1 MKTGLACCASSHAYE
16 FEYLSEAK
24 LKGGCRTNCFTSAIE
39 LKVGD
44 AVVIEK
50 IGRGIFLGRITDIYD
65 CDCNTDYIYVGKA
78 GETVTTY
85 IDALDKEKRKEEL
98 RAQMEAK
105 FKEID
110 KERKFEYYATLEGW
124 HAAQAAMH
132 ESFGA
137 LYKEYKELQA

>member
-1 MKTGLACCASSHAYE
+1 MKTGQACCTYE
-16 FEYLSEAK
+16 FEYLSEAR
-24 LKGGCRTNCFTSAIE
+24 LSNRRTNTFTSTLD

-78 GETVTTY
+78 GETVTAY
-85 IDALDKEKRKEEL
+85 IDALEKEKRKEEL
-98 RAQMEAK
+98 RTQMEAK

-110 KERKFEYYATLEGW
+110 KERKFEYYATLD
-124 HAAQAAMH
+124 
-132 ESFGA
+132 ESFGE